1 MRRVGAKEIQQK
13 EKINCDQA
21 QLESNRKLEKF
32 KDLLMLRSFR
42 VIKFRECEEALEVA
56 QAVSTLSNQ
65 KLGCE
70 DQLTSL
76 RSQTKID
83 KQPKLFVQNKKQQLN
98 LTSYSNDKIRLLNHN
113 LNATSEKSN
122 RSFNGVCINHKA
134 AQNNSKC
141 YCYENR
147 KNYSVPVHPPES
159 SKKTNYDDQC
169 NGNYSFKKY
178 NRRQF
183 SEPVKSLSKPFQ
195 NFDNQEVRFLG
206 SFYDVS

>member
-1 MRRVGAKEIQQK
+1 MRRVGAKEVQQK

-32 KDLLMLRSFR
+32 KDLLMMRSFR

-70 DQLTSL
+70 DHLSSL
-76 RSQTKID
+76 RSQTKLE
-83 KQPKLFVQNKKQQLN
+83 KQPELFVQNNKPQLN
-98 LTSYSNDKIRLLNHN
+98 LTTYSNDKIRMLNHN
-113 LNATSEKSN
+113 LNANSEKSSRHFHGN
-122 RSFNGVCINHKA
+122 CINHKA
-134 AQNNSKC
+134 AQNNSRC
-141 YCYENR
+141 YCNEAR
-147 KNYSVPVHPPES
+147 KNYSVHPPES
-159 SKKTNYDDQC
+159 SKKTNYYDQC
-169 NGNYSFKKY
+169 NGNYNFKKY

-183 SEPVKSLSKPFQ
+183 SEPVKSFSKPFQ

-206 SFYDVS
+206 SFYNVS